1 MQFQNKEIREQQLT
15 RYMAIEINGTSKFSM
30 EDDYKWRISG
40 NEF

>member
-15 RYMAIEINGTSKFSM
+15 AIEINGTSKFSM
-30 EDDYKWRISG
+30 EDDYKWKISG

>member
-1 MQFQNKEIREQQLT
+1 MQFQEIRKQQLT
-15 RYMAIEINGTSKFSM
+15 AIEINGTSKFSM